1 MAEPSTA
8 LKRVTKLTIRFLV
21 DNNLEWMTKLPPG
34 FTHELHQH
42 IPHSRH
48 TTGDKGGVPV
58 LDFNDFCCGAHGF
71 AALIETEL
79 DEPSGDGNPSNKAS
93 QKQLYRTLFDTGPD
107 ALSLVRNIRALQVP
121 ITTIDRVVTSHWHS
135 DHTGGLISF
144 LDLRK
149 KHAVKPCIVNVH
161 PSRPHLRGIAPPPH
175 NNHVL
180 CTLPPDPTFEA
191 IEAAGGVLE
200 KRKDGHAV
208 AGNTVW
214 VSGEVPRVT
223 EWEGG
228 LLGGV
233 RWVEAGE
240 EGWKSEPHLMDE
252 RYAVVDVEGKG
263 LVVFSSCSHAGIVNV
278 AKDAVKTF
286 KRPIYMIVGGLH
298 LASADLYPR
307 IEPTVSFF
315 SKSLRPSPTYI
326 LPMHCTGWKAKLA
339 LESALGEG
347 IVPTGVGHKVEV
359 GGIKEQGEPGR
370 STLWVQVVD

>member
-1 MAEPSTA
+1 MTEPSTA

-71 AALIETEL
+71 AALIETEVE
-79 DEPSGDGNPSNKAS
+79 EPSGDGNTSDKAS

-121 ITTIDRVVTSHWHS
+121 ITTIHRVVTSHWHS

-149 KHAVKPCIVNVH
+149 KCIEDGVDTPPLTSSTLPPLPGTIEALSPPNEALHGTHPGEGQDQDFRHAVQPCVVDVH
-161 PSRPHLRGIAPPPH
+161 PSRPHLRGIASPPH

-200 KRKDGHAV
+200 KRKDGHVV

-233 RWVEAGE
+233 RWVEVGE
-240 EGWKSEPHLMDE
+240 EGYERKEGEVDVGPVGDNAKGRWKSEPHLMDE

-263 LVVFSSCSHAGIVNV
+263 LVVFSS
-278 AKDAVKTF
+278 
-286 KRPIYMIVGGLH
+286 
-298 LASADLYPR
+298 
-307 IEPTVSFF
+307 
-315 SKSLRPSPTYI
+315 
-326 LPMHCTGWKAKLA
+326 
-339 LESALGEG
+339 
-347 IVPTGVGHKVEV
+347 
-359 GGIKEQGEPGR
+359 
-370 STLWVQVVD
+370 